1 MDRAIAAARALQQ
14 ASLLLLLVL
23 LPVSKAGIEI
33 LFFLLLIGWLLER
46 ALCGGWTSSVWSQRA
61 MRPMLL
67 ALLGYLAVCAA
78 SIFTSTYPALS
89 LRGFIG
95 KTLEYALFLVILAD
109 VVARMRTVW
118 PVVAALLT
126 SAVIVISDALVQEVT
141 GVDPI
146 LHHSKIV
153 FARMTGPYEN
163 PGDLATYLMVMLLV
177 TMALLSRQ
185 RGRWGK
191 ALAGVMILLL
201 GGCLVRTEAQ
211 PAWIGYAIGML
222 VIFLFDPSLR
232 RVLVG
237 FGVSLYV
244 AAAAVLH
251 AKERLGLALTLS
263 VVGVSDRVFMW
274 KTAWH
279 MFLNRPLLGQGLNTF
294 MANYLAYYVG
304 GEQTPRYAHNCYL
317 QTAAETGVLGLA
329 LFLAVLVCFFVSCAK
344 ALRERR
350 SDEPALLLGLTAG
363 LLAFVVQAG
372 ADTNFYALR
381 QAALFW
387 SFAGCAL
394 GLTMRNSMN
403 AIASSGT
410 SAGSHH

>member
-1 MDRAIAAARALQQ
+1 MDRAIGAARMLQQ
-14 ASLLLLLVL
+14 GSLLLLLVL

-61 MRPMLL
+61 MRPMLW

-78 SIFTSTYPALS
+78 SILTSTYPALS

-109 VVARMRTVW
+109 VVARMRSVW

-126 SAVIVISDALVQEVT
+126 SAVVVIGDALIQEIT

-146 LHHSKIV
+146 LHHSKVI
-153 FARMTGPYEN
+153 FKRMTGPYEN
-163 PGDLATYLMVMLLV
+163 PGDLATYLLVMLLV
-177 TMALLSRQ
+177 TIALLRRQ

-191 ALAGVMILLL
+191 VMMGLLIVWL

-211 PAWIGYAIGML
+211 PAWIGYAIGTL
-222 VIFLFDPSLR
+222 VLFVFDPSLR
-232 RVLVG
+232 RLLAA
-237 FGVSLYV
+237 FGISLYV

-263 VVGVSDRVFMW
+263 VVGVSDRMVMW
-274 KTAWH
+274 ETAWR
-279 MFLNRPLLGQGLNTF
+279 MFLDRPLLGQGLNTF
-294 MANYLAYYVG
+294 MANYLTYYVG
-304 GEQTPRYAHNCYL
+304 GERTPRYAHNCYL
-317 QTAAETGVLGLA
+317 QTAAETGIVGLV
-329 LFLAVLVCFFVSCAK
+329 LFLAVLGCFFVSCVR

-394 GLTMRNSMN
+394 GLTMRS
-403 AIASSGT
+403 ATATVASART
-410 SAGSHH
+410 AARFHR